1 MPYIAPQDR
10 QAHFGLLPIYGV
22 YDRIDC
28 LDDAIDAIQL
38 HLQTLPDD
46 KKEGC
51 ANYIIS
57 RIVAG
62 GLKPAGGW
70 RYMWLN
76 RAYGT
81 FLSAA
86 AEFNRRAMTPYE
98 NKCIKKSG
106 DIPEYEEVSPKQT

>member
-1 MPYIAPQDR
+1 MPYIKDVDRDCEISDEVDSYYNMTLDFTIRVIQD
-10 QAHFGLLPIYGV
+10 H
-22 YDRIDC
+22 
-28 LDDAIDAIQL
+28 IQD
-38 HLQTLPDD
+38 LPDD

>member
-1 MPYIAPQDR
+1 MPYIASQDR
-10 QAHFGLLPIYGV
+10 SSFISNPDCDFHLEGNYL
-22 YDRIDC
+22 DTTIDEV
-28 LDDAIDAIQL
+28 IL
-38 HLQTLPDD
+38 HLQKLPED
-46 KKEGC
+46 KREGT

-57 RIVAG
+57 RVVAG
-62 GLKPAGGW
+62 GLKPEGGW

-86 AEFNRRAMTPYE
+86 AEFNRRVMIPYE

-106 DIPEYEEVSPKQT
+106 DIPEYEEFPVE